1 MNKTSNSYY
10 FPGDWASPNQH
21 VDKLEETSNTGDRTC
36 PFCDCISCHQP
47 HVKNIWKFDTK
58 YSNIQPLGAVMDT
71 VAQRGTTGSSTE
83 ILNRTGM
90 EIIIDLPF
98 GFPINNIISLG
109 QGPL

>member
-1 MNKTSNSYY
+1 
-10 FPGDWASPNQH
+10 
-21 VDKLEETSNTGDRTC
+21 
-36 PFCDCISCHQP
+36 
-47 HVKNIWKFDTK
+47 
-58 YSNIQPLGAVMDT
+58 MDT